1 MKTTQGCFFNG
12 GPTPI
17 IDSYNEN
24 PQDASM
30 KTSQGCFSGSYPSGP
45 PLVHG
50 TLKPAKDVSFETSK
64 QFPVMNSCSR
74 YLTLTHL
81 LPYPAEGVEVV
92 YTTDPI
98 EVEAWLRNNV
108 IDCSA
113 QAIGLDIEWKPQL
126 KPKKDG
132 GIENKTAVLQLAIES
147 SCLVFQL
154 YNLGRPPN
162 DLVSVLKDERILKVG
177 SGILQDVTKL
187 KKDTGLKCIGLV
199 DTQKLAKE
207 VGMLESQKLG
217 LKSLAKYLLG
227 IELEKPKLVT
237 RSNWENFPL
246 TVKQIHYAA
255 LDAWIGLKIYRSMKT
270 MQGKST
276 CKSLEGSNLVN
287 CEEATMNE
295 NSNLVNCEEATMN
308 ENSTLVNCEEAT
320 MNENPLACHVCGKK
334 FKTSSALSEHLK
346 VHPKCRCGQY
356 FVDKISK
363 NHRKNCPLL
372 NPFSCHVCGRKVK
385 TNSAL
390 SKHLKVHGKCQCG
403 QYFVGK
409 IPKKHRMKCLKLK
422 QWGETI
428 LKHIKIN
435 SDEPGLCNACGKKCA
450 TLESLTRHIRKAA
463 HVLCPFCTDLLPFD
477 ASPSHILK
485 CQDLTGKYH
494 TLAPSLNAARFMY
507 LCCHPQ
513 SLPREL
519 VTCAVIVLER
529 CFWFQWTCRFNVDSK
544 TVLNIQK
551 PLIMRRI
558 GEQKRGSSI
567 QSPIGLE
574 RASEYLLR
582 RKAEGITGRIHNE
595 RSLNHPSKTYIP
607 LCSTGVEE
615 PERSREPCKR
625 SVSGFPIEACVSSS
639 SAHCSGLAVVPNE
652 GFWLDR
658 TGSRQDQRN
667 SLSSH
672 SVYGK
677 HTSSGNRTHN
687 NQRKDFIMGSLE
699 VKSMQINAEGLHSN
713 VNHAKHTSAE
723 QQTEEA
729 LNLTCYYHGENHLKN
744 SFQQF
749 PCHQD
754 LIPRVSNNKINGG
767 PTPIEDSYQYNENR
781 CFFNGGPTPIIDSY
795 NENPQDASMKT
806 SQGCFFNGGPTPIID
821 SYNENPQDA
830 SMKTSQGCFSGS
842 HPSGPP
848 LAHGTLKSAKDVSFK
863 PSKQIPVVS
872 SCNRYLTLTHLL
884 PYPAE
889 GVEVVYTTDPI
900 EVEAW
905 LRNNVIDCSAQAIGL
920 DIEWKPQFKR
930 KKDGGVE
937 NKTAVLQLAI
947 ESSSLVFQLYNLGR
961 PPNVLVS
968 VLKDE
973 RILKVGSGILQDV
986 TKLKKDTGLKCI
998 GLVDTQKL
1006 AKEVGMLESQKLG
1019 LKSLAKYLLG
1029 IELEKP
1035 KSVTMSNWENF
1046 PLTVKQIHYAALDAW
1061 IGLKIY
1067 QSMKTMQRKS
1077 TCKSLEGSNLVNC
1090 EEATM
1095 NENPLPCHVC
1105 GKKFKTSSALPEH
1118 LKVHPKCRCGQYFV
1132 DKISKKHK
1140 KKCPFLN
1147 PFVAI
1152 SVGKNM

>member
-1 MKTTQGCFFNG
+1 
-12 GPTPI
+12 
-17 IDSYNEN
+17 
-24 PQDASM
+24 
-30 KTSQGCFSGSYPSGP
+30 
-45 PLVHG
+45 
-50 TLKPAKDVSFETSK
+50 
-64 QFPVMNSCSR
+64 
-74 YLTLTHL
+74 
-81 LPYPAEGVEVV
+81 
-92 YTTDPI
+92 
-98 EVEAWLRNNV
+98 
-108 IDCSA
+108 
-113 QAIGLDIEWKPQL
+113 
-126 KPKKDG
+126 
-132 GIENKTAVLQLAIES
+132 
-147 SCLVFQL
+147 
-154 YNLGRPPN
+154 
-162 DLVSVLKDERILKVG
+162 
-177 SGILQDVTKL
+177 
-187 KKDTGLKCIGLV
+187 
-199 DTQKLAKE
+199 
-207 VGMLESQKLG
+207 
-217 LKSLAKYLLG
+217 
-227 IELEKPKLVT
+227 
-237 RSNWENFPL
+237 
-246 TVKQIHYAA
+246 
-255 LDAWIGLKIYRSMKT
+255 
-270 MQGKST
+270 
-276 CKSLEGSNLVN
+276 
-287 CEEATMNE
+287 
-295 NSNLVNCEEATMN
+295 
-308 ENSTLVNCEEAT
+308 
-320 MNENPLACHVCGKK
+320 
-334 FKTSSALSEHLK
+334 
-346 VHPKCRCGQY
+346 
-356 FVDKISK
+356 
-363 NHRKNCPLL
+363 
-372 NPFSCHVCGRKVK
+372 
-385 TNSAL
+385 
-390 SKHLKVHGKCQCG
+390 
-403 QYFVGK
+403 
-409 IPKKHRMKCLKLK
+409 
-422 QWGETI
+422 
-428 LKHIKIN
+428 
-435 SDEPGLCNACGKKCA
+435 
-450 TLESLTRHIRKAA
+450 
-463 HVLCPFCTDLLPFD
+463 
-477 ASPSHILK
+477 
-485 CQDLTGKYH
+485 
-494 TLAPSLNAARFMY
+494 
-507 LCCHPQ
+507 
-513 SLPREL
+513 
-519 VTCAVIVLER
+519 
-529 CFWFQWTCRFNVDSK
+529 
-544 TVLNIQK
+544 
-551 PLIMRRI
+551 MRRI

-567 QSPIGLE
+567 QSPIGRE

-582 RKAEGITGRIHNE
+582 RKAEVITGRIHNE

-667 SLSSH
+667 SL
-672 SVYGK
+672 
-677 HTSSGNRTHN
+677 
-687 NQRKDFIMGSLE
+687 
-699 VKSMQINAEGLHSN
+699 
-713 VNHAKHTSAE
+713 
-723 QQTEEA
+723 
-729 LNLTCYYHGENHLKN
+729 TCYYHGENHLKN
-744 SFQQF
+744 SFQQL

-806 SQGCFFNGGPTPIID
+806 SQECIFNGGPTPIID

-863 PSKQIPVVS
+863 PSKQIPVMS

-968 VLKDE
+968 VLEDE

>member
-1 MKTTQGCFFNG
+1 MDSKSVFNIQKPLIMSFKDNSESEKFSKQTQGEQKRGSSIQSPVGRERAWEYLLRRKAEGITGRIHKVNERSMNHPAESYIPLCSTGVEETERSREPYQRDVSGFTIEACVSSSSAHCSGLAVVSNEGFWLDRTGSRQDQPNSLSSHSVYGKHTSKGTHNYQRKDFIMGSLEIKSMQINAEGLHSNVNHAKHTSAEQQTEGALNFTCYYHGENHLKNSFQQLPCHQDLIPRVSNNMINSGSTPMEDSNQYDENPQDSSMKTTQGCFFNG

-24 PQDASM
+24 PQDVSV
-30 KTSQGCFSGSYPSGP
+30 KTNQECFSGSHPSGP
-45 PLVHG
+45 PLAHG
-50 TLKPAKDVSFETSK
+50 TLKPAKDVSFEPSK
-64 QFPVMNSCSR
+64 QFPVMNCCSR

-126 KPKKDG
+126 KTKKDG

-154 YNLGRPPN
+154 YNLGRPP
-162 DLVSVLKDERILKVG
+162 DVLVSVLKDERILKVG
-177 SGILQDVTKL
+177 SGILQNVTKL

-217 LKSLAKYLLG
+217 LKALAKYLLG

-255 LDAWIGLKIYRSMKT
+255 LDAWIGLKIYRSMKA

-435 SDEPGLCNACGKKCA
+435 SDEPGLCNACGKKFA

-485 CQDLTGKYH
+485 CQDLTGK
-494 TLAPSLNAARFMY
+494 
-507 LCCHPQ
+507 
-513 SLPREL
+513 
-519 VTCAVIVLER
+519 
-529 CFWFQWTCRFNVDSK
+529 
-544 TVLNIQK
+544 
-551 PLIMRRI
+551 
-558 GEQKRGSSI
+558 
-567 QSPIGLE
+567 
-574 RASEYLLR
+574 
-582 RKAEGITGRIHNE
+582 
-595 RSLNHPSKTYIP
+595 
-607 LCSTGVEE
+607 
-615 PERSREPCKR
+615 
-625 SVSGFPIEACVSSS
+625 
-639 SAHCSGLAVVPNE
+639 
-652 GFWLDR
+652 
-658 TGSRQDQRN
+658 
-667 SLSSH
+667 
-672 SVYGK
+672 
-677 HTSSGNRTHN
+677 
-687 NQRKDFIMGSLE
+687 
-699 VKSMQINAEGLHSN
+699 
-713 VNHAKHTSAE
+713 
-723 QQTEEA
+723 
-729 LNLTCYYHGENHLKN
+729 
-744 SFQQF
+744 
-749 PCHQD
+749 
-754 LIPRVSNNKINGG
+754 
-767 PTPIEDSYQYNENR
+767 
-781 CFFNGGPTPIIDSY
+781 
-795 NENPQDASMKT
+795 
-806 SQGCFFNGGPTPIID
+806 
-821 SYNENPQDA
+821 
-830 SMKTSQGCFSGS
+830 
-842 HPSGPP
+842 
-848 LAHGTLKSAKDVSFK
+848 
-863 PSKQIPVVS
+863 
-872 SCNRYLTLTHLL
+872 
-884 PYPAE
+884 
-889 GVEVVYTTDPI
+889 
-900 EVEAW
+900 
-905 LRNNVIDCSAQAIGL
+905 
-920 DIEWKPQFKR
+920 
-930 KKDGGVE
+930 
-937 NKTAVLQLAI
+937 
-947 ESSSLVFQLYNLGR
+947 
-961 PPNVLVS
+961 
-968 VLKDE
+968 
-973 RILKVGSGILQDV
+973 
-986 TKLKKDTGLKCI
+986 
-998 GLVDTQKL
+998 
-1006 AKEVGMLESQKLG
+1006 
-1019 LKSLAKYLLG
+1019 
-1029 IELEKP
+1029 
-1035 KSVTMSNWENF
+1035 
-1046 PLTVKQIHYAALDAW
+1046 
-1061 IGLKIY
+1061 
-1067 QSMKTMQRKS
+1067 
-1077 TCKSLEGSNLVNC
+1077 
-1090 EEATM
+1090 
-1095 NENPLPCHVC
+1095 
-1105 GKKFKTSSALPEH
+1105 
-1118 LKVHPKCRCGQYFV
+1118 
-1132 DKISKKHK
+1132 
-1140 KKCPFLN
+1140 
-1147 PFVAI
+1147 
-1152 SVGKNM
+1152 

>member
-1 MKTTQGCFFNG
+1 MVFRERFKLILIPG
-12 GPTPI
+12 GKLR
-17 IDSYNEN
+17 
-24 PQDASM
+24 Q
-30 KTSQGCFSGSYPSGP
+30 FSIF
-45 PLVHG
+45 
-50 TLKPAKDVSFETSK
+50 LKNA
-64 QFPVMNSCSR
+64 
-74 YLTLTHL
+74 
-81 LPYPAEGVEVV
+81 AVV
-92 YTTDPI
+92 FM
-98 EVEAWLRNNV
+98 L
-108 IDCSA
+108 
-113 QAIGLDIEWKPQL
+113 
-126 KPKKDG
+126 
-132 GIENKTAVLQLAIES
+132 S
-147 SCLVFQL
+147 S
-154 YNLGRPPN
+154 
-162 DLVSVLKDERILKVG
+162 SV
-177 SGILQDVTKL
+177 
-187 KKDTGLKCIGLV
+187 
-199 DTQKLAKE
+199 
-207 VGMLESQKLG
+207 
-217 LKSLAKYLLG
+217 
-227 IELEKPKLVT
+227 
-237 RSNWENFPL
+237 
-246 TVKQIHYAA
+246 
-255 LDAWIGLKIYRSMKT
+255 
-270 MQGKST
+270 
-276 CKSLEGSNLVN
+276 
-287 CEEATMNE
+287 
-295 NSNLVNCEEATMN
+295 
-308 ENSTLVNCEEAT
+308 
-320 MNENPLACHVCGKK
+320 
-334 FKTSSALSEHLK
+334 SSARARDL
-346 VHPKCRCGQY
+346 R
-356 FVDKISK
+356 
-363 NHRKNCPLL
+363 
-372 NPFSCHVCGRKVK
+372 
-385 TNSAL
+385 
-390 SKHLKVHGKCQCG
+390 
-403 QYFVGK
+403 
-409 IPKKHRMKCLKLK
+409 
-422 QWGETI
+422 
-428 LKHIKIN
+428 
-435 SDEPGLCNACGKKCA
+435 SD
-450 TLESLTRHIRKAA
+450 R
-463 HVLCPFCTDLLPFD
+463 V
-477 ASPSHILK
+477 
-485 CQDLTGKYH
+485 
-494 TLAPSLNAARFMY
+494 
-507 LCCHPQ
+507 
-513 SLPREL
+513 
-519 VTCAVIVLER
+519 ER

-567 QSPIGLE
+567 QSPIGRE

-582 RKAEGITGRIHNE
+582 RKAEGITGRIRNE

-615 PERSREPCKR
+615 PERSRRPCKR

-667 SLSSH
+667 SLSNH

-744 SFQQF
+744 SFQQL

-767 PTPIEDSYQYNENR
+767 QTPIEDSYQYNENR

-795 NENPQDASMKT
+795 NENPQDASMNT

-821 SYNENPQDA
+821 SYNDNPQDA

-863 PSKQIPVVS
+863 PSKQIPVMS

-889 GVEVVYTTDPI
+889 GIEVVYTTDPI

-968 VLKDE
+968 VLRDE

-1152 SVGKNM
+1152 SVGKNI